1 MNKITRVAFAV
12 LCVSSTPAWAISV
25 AYPDYGV
32 ASVAATATIDPTTGT
47 LTLNNV
53 DTAVTPNGL
62 ASVNDNLGGAATA
75 STGYGDN
82 HAYASYANTDTDSV
96 ASAAASLWYDQ
107 ITITGGSGTGTAMLN
122 ASLNGTANVGAPD
135 GAAFYVL
142 GTSAVN
148 PMTLTSST
156 ISFNSVSLPLS
167 VDTSQLTTVASYAVG
182 TQGAATACTSQLGNT
197 CPAFNQVL
205 GAGAGQTIQANL
217 SGSFTFTYGQSF
229 YLIGLLGTGVMN
241 SQPSISPTTTTFDF
255 SHTGLLNQIVLPQG
269 AILSDASGTIYNV
282 AAVPEPAEWLTLV
295 AGLAL
300 VGWANRRRA

>member
-1 MNKITRVAFAV
+1 MNKITPLALAA

-25 AYPDYGV
+25 GYPDHGV
-32 ASVAATATIDPTTGT
+32 VSVAATATMDPTTGT

-53 DTAVTPNGL
+53 DTAVTRNGL
-62 ASVNDNLGGAATA
+62 ASVNDNLGGVATT
-75 STGYGDN
+75 STDYGLN
-82 HAYASYANTDTDSV
+82 HAYASYANTDTNSV

-107 ITITGGSGTGTAMLN
+107 ITITGGSGTGTATLK
-122 ASLNGTANVGAPD
+122 ASLNGTTDVGAPD

-197 CPAFNQVL
+197 CPTFNQIL
-205 GAGAGQTIQANL
+205 GTGTGQAIQANL
-217 SGSFTFTYGQSF
+217 AGNLSFTYGQSF
-229 YLIGLLGTGVMN
+229 YLVGLLTTGAGQN
-241 SQPSISPTTTTFDF
+241 FSTATPATTTFDF
-255 SHTGLLNQIVLPQG
+255 SNTGLLNQIVLPQG

-295 AGLAL
+295 AGLGL
-300 VGWANRRRA
+300 VGLVARRRA